1 MRKYLNASVVNM
13 IQTCYKNPT
22 DLKLSMSQDFLSFFN
37 FDTPMNLRLQNC
49 RKIPSPA
56 YMYIPHN
63 SSSLKKSLNSIIPGW
78 ELRIHRTLEYR
89 ELFFIINIFRT
100 PPQYAIEE

>member
-22 DLKLSMSQDFLSFFN
+22 DLKSSLCHISFN
-37 FDTPMNLRLQNC
+37 LDTPMNLRLQNC

-63 SSSLKKSLNSIIPGW
+63 SSSLKSP
-78 ELRIHRTLEYR
+78 
-89 ELFFIINIFRT
+89 
-100 PPQYAIEE
+100 